1 MRSLKLLMVLMACAA
16 ITAAAAAG
24 NPSDEMFQAYSGQ
37 NFSIAK
43 KLALKQSNTP
53 EGKLILALCLIH
65 DRESQDIPQG
75 FKKLGELYR
84 DSNLSEWLKIEV
96 ALSYARVAQLMQD
109 RKDIYGNAA
118 DGVKFSDIYNEI
130 LKTSPDSTEAC
141 YAIVYKNA
149 PLIESSDDAVSAK
162 AFQDVEKFIKSF
174 KGDPKLL
181 SPVHLFAEYE
191 YIAVKKDYR
200 LALEHLEA
208 AVKLGIANPTM
219 EQDNMF
225 RIGRIYQIKLGD
237 KQKAIEAY
245 NKFLGKFP
253 SSNRVPIVERYLE
266 ELGAKKQ
273 GTY

>member
-1 MRSLKLLMVLMACAA
+1 MRKLKLVVFLAVCAVM
-16 ITAAAAAG
+16 TAAASG
-24 NPSDEMFQAYSGQ
+24 NPSDEMFQAYSEQ

-43 KLALKQSNTP
+43 KLAVKQNNTP
-53 EGKLILALCLIH
+53 EGKLIYALCLIH
-65 DRESQDIPQG
+65 DKESQDIPQG

-84 DSNLSEWLKIEV
+84 DSNLPKWLKVEV
-96 ALSYARVAQLMQD
+96 ALSYARVAQLMQN

-118 DGVKFSDIYNEI
+118 DGVKFNDIYNEI

-149 PLIESSDDAVSAK
+149 PLIENPDAAVSAQ

-181 SPVHLFAEYE
+181 GPVHLFADYE

-208 AVKLGIANPTM
+208 AVKLGLANPTL

-225 RIGRIYQIKLGD
+225 RIGRIYQVKLGD

-245 NKFLGKFP
+245 NNFLEKFP

-266 ELGAKKQ
+266 ELGAKK
-273 GTY
+273 